1 LPQLVPVK
9 AAPAPVERTFMT
21 REFGCTEVTVLAIRS
36 LFTESDTRPLGVTRV
51 EQQEINCS
59 SGAKT

>member
-1 LPQLVPVK
+1 
-9 AAPAPVERTFMT
+9 MT